1 MQRISLKWQNLQLT
15 VKRVYDYT
23 FEVTRIY
30 WYDGYYV
37 KVLPDGTKIQNIRSC
52 SVKNDVTIKCKT
64 YHLSR
69 YYEHLVTR
77 YSITVEKKRWKVCC
91 PVLKLLIISIYLAFV
106 SQYKNLITN
115 WPRVADIPRQAE
127 HTASQTWATSDGL
140 KAAKSRINGKTIH
153 RCDRSHIS
161 MSFSTILTLPMITK
175 NYDKF
180 LSNSHCVQW
189 HSWKSTLTFF
199 AGIAHKHIGLKIC

>member
-91 PVLKLLIISIYLAFV
+91 PVLKLLI
-106 SQYKNLITN
+106 NLSSVCFTIQKPHNQLTKGGGYSPSGRTYRITN
-115 WPRVADIPRQAE
+115 MGYFRR
-127 HTASQTWATSDGL
+127 T
-140 KAAKSRINGKTIH
+140 
-153 RCDRSHIS
+153 
-161 MSFSTILTLPMITK
+161 
-175 NYDKF
+175 
-180 LSNSHCVQW
+180 
-189 HSWKSTLTFF
+189 
-199 AGIAHKHIGLKIC
+199 